1 LRIAVD
7 AMGGDLGPGVVVR
20 GALRALAAL
29 PPAVHLV
36 LVGDSA
42 TLRAEAGTAH
52 RDRVEIVHAPD
63 VVGMDEAP
71 AAAVRRKPNASMV
84 VAARLVQEKRAD
96 AMVSPGNTGGVLA
109 AALFTLGR
117 VAMVQR
123 PAIAT
128 VFPTARGDC
137 VLLDVGAN
145 ADCKP
150 AHLVQFAAMGS
161 AWARLRLGRERPQ
174 VGLLNIGEEASKG
187 NEVVAGTYPLLA
199 HSGLDFIGNVEGRD
213 LLAGKADVVV
223 CDGFVG
229 NIVLKF
235 AESMLGFTRS
245 LLRSEI
251 ERSWRLKLGH
261 LAMRPAFTALKRRLD
276 YQEFGG
282 APLLGVD
289 GVVVIAHGKSSER
302 AIENAVLSCGRLV
315 EHGLVAHIGAA
326 LQQIG
331 GIAVEGNGQRTDRG
345 NG

>member
-29 PPAVHLV
+29 PPAAELL
-36 LVGDSA
+36 LVGDA
-42 TLRAEAGTAH
+42 TALGAH
-52 RDRVEIVHAPD
+52 LTPPPAHVRVVHAPD

-71 AAAVRRKPNASMV
+71 ATAVRRKPNASMV
-84 VAARLVQEKRAD
+84 VAARLVHDGAAD

-117 VAMVQR
+117 VATVQR

-128 VFPTARGDC
+128 VFPTAEGDC

-150 AHLVQFAAMGS
+150 IHLLQFAVMGS
-161 AWARLRLGRERPQ
+161 VWARLRLGRERPR
-174 VGLLNIGEEASKG
+174 VGLLNIGEEATKG
-187 NEVVAGTYPLLA
+187 NELVSGAYPLLRA
-199 HSGLDFIGNVEGRD
+199 SGLHFVGNVEGRD

-229 NIVLKF
+229 NVVLKF

-251 ERSWRLKLGH
+251 QRSWRLKLGH
-261 LAMRPAFTALKRRLD
+261 LLVRPAFAALKRRLD

-282 APLLGVD
+282 APLLGVG

-302 AIENAVLSCGRLV
+302 AIENAVLSCSALV
-315 EHGLVAHIGAA
+315 ERRLIERIGAEM
-326 LQQIG
+326 QQIG
-331 GIAVEGNGQRTDRG
+331 GNALEGNGQRTDRG